1 LELDVLVQINLR
13 RVFLCFFNFLVK
25 FGERSFRMCQPR
37 MDWVIFCLDNARELW
52 QRWFAFKFRMTLG
65 KSIVDAEYVPEL
77 DD

>member
-1 LELDVLVQINLR
+1 
-13 RVFLCFFNFLVK
+13 
-25 FGERSFRMCQPR
+25 MCQPR